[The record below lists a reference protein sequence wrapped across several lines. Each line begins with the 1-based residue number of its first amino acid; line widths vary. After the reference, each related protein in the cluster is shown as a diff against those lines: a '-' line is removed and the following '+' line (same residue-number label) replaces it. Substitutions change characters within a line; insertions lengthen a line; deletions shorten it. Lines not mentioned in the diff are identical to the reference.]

1 MHPGPRNGLVRT
13 RPEARHSLGRPARL
27 RCQQQYLS
35 LCEHACLQPSSW
47 RNVSRAMTHSE
58 ATGHDST
65 STSTRAPRA
74 TRSVDSTHKRRF
86 FSLASALSRA
96 RTPSPEKKKPPGCVP
111 SYAREAYLRIVSRLR
126 RRYTTIPR
134 CRRLSCSSLAVAHR

>member
-13 RPEARHSLGRPARL
+13 RPEPKHSLGRPARL
-27 RCQQQYLS
+27 RCQQRYLS

-47 RNVSRAMTHSE
+47 RNVSWAMTHSE
-58 ATGHDST
+58 ATGHDSS

-86 FSLASALSRA
+86 FLSRPHSVKRECHRQKRRNHQVA
-96 RTPSPEKKKPPGCVP
+96 FKAMQEKHTFG
-111 SYAREAYLRIVSRLR
+111 SSAAQGGA
-126 RRYTTIPR
+126 IPR
-134 CRRLSCSSLAVAHR
+134 YLVVDVSAAAVSQ